1 MININEIKQFIDFV
15 SNKEQSGTAYSIPQ
29 FNIACQAANIDLFKL
44 RYGLP
49 EEYSPGMPLPRQ
61 AYEVT
66 QKMKDD
72 LRSCKEIV
80 NISVSNGIM
89 TLPSDYVHKTALTYI
104 KVTNSDCGEDPIVK
118 RKGIQF
124 MDDDK
129 FDIRC
134 DSSIKT
140 PTQDFPIANMLKDS
154 IRIEPKSIKSVE
166 FSYLRIPKNPTW
178 GYTNNN
184 GVEQYD
190 PITSVDFEWNQI
202 LFTDVAKIVLS
213 YLSINLRDTDLYSAI
228 EQYKNTGK

>member
-1 MININEIKQFIDFV
+1 MININEIKQFIDFI
-15 SNKEQSGTAYSIPQ
+15 SNKEQSGTAYSISQ

-49 EEYSPGMPLPRQ
+49 EDYTPGMPLPRQ

-72 LRSCKEIV
+72 LRSCKEV
-80 NISVSNGIM
+80 VTLPVSNGIL

-104 KVTNSDCGEDPIVK
+104 KVTNSSCGEDPIVK

-124 MDDDK
+124 LDDDK
-129 FDIRC
+129 FDGRC
-134 DSSIKT
+134 DAVIKA
-140 PTQDFPIANMLKDS
+140 PTQDFPIANILKDS

-166 FSYLRIPKNPTW
+166 FSYLRTPNKPVW

-184 GVEQYD
+184 GIEQYN
-190 PITSVDFEWNQI
+190 PSSSTDFEWNGI
-202 LFTDVAKIVLS
+202 LFTDISKIILS
-213 YLSINLRDTDLYSAI
+213 YLSINLRDNDLYAAI
-228 EQYKNTGK
+228 EQYKNSGK